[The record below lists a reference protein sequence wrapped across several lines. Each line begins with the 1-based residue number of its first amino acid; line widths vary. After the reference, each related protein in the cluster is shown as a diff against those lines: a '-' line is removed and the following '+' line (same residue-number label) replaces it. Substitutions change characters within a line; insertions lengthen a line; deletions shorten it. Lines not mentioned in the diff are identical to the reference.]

1 MPTNL
6 ETQVPTC
13 LTDLDLTPRG
23 RVHPSP
29 ANWRDHFFY
38 QLLPDRFSDGQE
50 TTRPQFNRRQSEQYQ
65 AQDKKTWMA
74 AGNQFVGGTLKG
86 IESKLDYLQTLG
98 ITTLW
103 LNPPWRQ
110 RPDLQTY
117 HGYGIQNFLDIDPRF
132 GTRQDLRDLVD
143 AAHDRGL
150 YVVLDVIYNHS
161 GNNCFYRDPMN
172 GDRPQAQMPYRF
184 SPPYAVHGW
193 RSAQGESIPQCQT
206 LEDGVWPEEFQNED
220 WYTRSG
226 SIGNWE
232 SAGWEGHM
240 SPLTEF
246 RRGDFFDLKYFNLQN
261 DNVVRGLARVYQ
273 YWIALSDCDGFR
285 VDAVKHVSP
294 EESRQF
300 CFSIKEYAQAIGKDN
315 FLLMGEITDDSMLGG
330 YLEIFGRNL
339 DAALDIVSANNQL
352 TNFAKGLAHPYAYF
366 NLFNDH
372 TNQGS
377 YRQVGTYHVSV
388 LDDHDK

>member
-38 QLLPDRFSDGQE
+38 QLFPDRFSDGKE

-161 GNNCFYRDPMN
+161 GNNWFYRDPMN

-184 SPPYAVHGW
+184 SLPYAVHGW

-220 WYTRSG
+220 W
-226 SIGNWE
+226 
-232 SAGWEGHM
+232 
-240 SPLTEF
+240 
-246 RRGDFFDLKYFNLQN
+246 
-261 DNVVRGLARVYQ
+261 
-273 YWIALSDCDGFR
+273 
-285 VDAVKHVSP
+285 
-294 EESRQF
+294 
-300 CFSIKEYAQAIGKDN
+300 
-315 FLLMGEITDDSMLGG
+315 
-330 YLEIFGRNL
+330 
-339 DAALDIVSANNQL
+339 
-352 TNFAKGLAHPYAYF
+352 
-366 NLFNDH
+366 
-372 TNQGS
+372 
-377 YRQVGTYHVSV
+377 
-388 LDDHDK
+388 